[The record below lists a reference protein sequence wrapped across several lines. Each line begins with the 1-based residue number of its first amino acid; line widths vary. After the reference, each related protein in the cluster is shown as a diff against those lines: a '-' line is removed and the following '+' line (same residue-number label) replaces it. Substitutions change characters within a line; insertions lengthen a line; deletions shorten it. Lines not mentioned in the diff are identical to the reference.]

1 MPIRDIPYLS
11 LDLELNPGPDGPEII
26 QVGVCIG
33 SPSIGSESWVTR
45 SWYLRPV
52 SETPI
57 EPHIT
62 RLTGISDE
70 TLGLLAV
77 PHAQVAGELSELI
90 RGTPDLFVN
99 PVQWG
104 LGDAQELLAEFA
116 GLDIHFP
123 HFGRRV
129 IDVKHYYLYLELAN
143 GRSPSGGLRSSMGR
157 HGLQFTGTT
166 HRADWDAYN
175 TLRFFFHLLR
185 RQESLERIREE
196 VSQWKR

>member
-11 LDLELNPGPDGPEII
+11 LDLELNPGPQGPEII
-26 QVGVCIG
+26 QVGVCVG
-33 SPSIGSESWVTR
+33 SPGVSPGDWVNLH
-45 SWYLRPV
+45 WYIKPSV
-52 SETPI
+52 PI
-57 EPHIT
+57 EDRIT

-70 TLGLLAV
+70 TVDTWGV
-77 PHAQVAGELSELI
+77 SHAQVASELSELI
-90 RGTPDLFVN
+90 GDTPGLFVN

-104 LGDAQELLAEFA
+104 LGDAQELLAEFEKHNV
-116 GLDIHFP
+116 DFP

-157 HGLQFTGTT
+157 HGLQFAGTP
-166 HRADWDAYN
+166 HRADNDAFN

-196 VSQWKR
+196 VGQWRR

>member
-11 LDLELNPGPDGPEII
+11 LDLELNPGPNGPEII
-26 QVGVCIG
+26 QVGVCFG
-33 SPSIGSESWVTR
+33 SVGIPATDWLTR
-45 SWYLRPV
+45 SWYVKPSV
-52 SETPI
+52 PI

-62 RLTGISDE
+62 DLTGISDE
-70 TLGLLAV
+70 TVEEFGV
-77 PHAQVAGELSELI
+77 PHAEVANELSELI

-104 LGDAQELLAEFA
+104 LGDAQELLAEFKDR
-116 GLDIHFP
+116 DISFP

-157 HGLQFTGTT
+157 HGLQFAGTP
-166 HRADWDAYN
+166 HRADTDAFN

-185 RQESLERIREE
+185 RQESLERVRGE
-196 VSQWKR
+196 VSQWRR

>member
-33 SPSIGSESWVTR
+33 SPGTNTSDWVTR
-45 SWYLRPV
+45 SWHLRPV
-52 SETPI
+52 SGSPI
-57 EPHIT
+57 EPRIT
-62 RLTGISDE
+62 QLTGISDE
-70 TLGLLAV
+70 TLDLLAV
-77 PHAQVAGELSELI
+77 SHTQVASELSELI

-116 GLDIHFP
+116 GLNIYFP

-157 HGLQFTGTT
+157 HGLQFAGTP
-166 HRADWDAYN
+166 HRADTDAFN